1 MANSAAGP
9 VVALVGNPNV
19 GKSTVFNALT
29 NLHQH
34 TGNWPGKTVSTA
46 RGTYTYRDT
55 TYTLV
60 DLPGTY
66 SLHPGSA
73 EEEVTRDYLLTG
85 EADVT
90 LVVVDATCLARNLA
104 LVLQILEIAWPVVVC
119 VNLLDEAAKK
129 HIRVDLAALESR
141 LGCPVVG
148 TAARSGR
155 GLDALRRA
163 LEEAVRHPGL
173 RPARFTP
180 CPGCEECEDCRA
192 AATMARAAATS
203 VGNATTSNIFISDT
217 AGNTLFSGDEDYT
230 LTGSTISQIEAQ
242 NAAESYIRS
251 KVKQALL
258 GTGLFET
265 MDVAT
270 FLKFDY
276 SEYEE
281 TRHNYM
287 AQDGREEGLIGHQ
300 SVEESESTGGTAN
313 IPGTDS
319 NDEDDYMLDLNGATS
334 SSSSATDTDRVL
346 DETIMKILTPAGI
359 IDYDNSS
366 LTVTARSFDVVYEE
380 VIERQGLL
388 DVMTWEEYKANNSAS
403 SRMEVDDDFYDAVAT
418 ATGISRDKITI
429 IAYREN
435 LFFDKEGLN
444 VNWTDILS
452 IVMIVIILA
461 LLAFVILRSMVSKK
475 DTDQEEELSVENL
488 LQSTPDSELEDIE
501 VESKSDTR
509 KLIERFVDENP
520 EAVASLL
527 RNWLNEDWG

>member
-1 MANSAAGP
+1 MLDRLKEIQAKVLEWWNKFTSKQKTIIIAI
-9 VVALVGNPNV
+9 VAIVIFAFAILIYVFSRPQYTRLMNCETATEA
-19 GKSTVFNALT
+19 STVMDTLESAGIDCKLSNDGLRIDVNVNQVSNAQRAL
-29 NLHQH
+29 
-34 TGNWPGKTVSTA
+34 
-46 RGTYTYRDT
+46 
-55 TYTLV
+55 
-60 DLPGTY
+60 
-66 SLHPGSA
+66 GSA
-73 EEEVTRDYLLTG
+73 GLTSTEPNIKSVTDAGMSATESDKQKLYSDFKRQELEQVFKSYDSVRDCQVRLS
-85 EADVT
+85 
-90 LVVVDATCLARNLA
+90 LVEQDGTLARTKQESF
-104 LVLQILEIAWPVVVC
+104 VYICLE
-119 VNLLDEAAKK
+119 LDGA
-129 HIRVDLAALESR
+129 
-141 LGCPVVG
+141 
-148 TAARSGR
+148 
-155 GLDALRRA
+155 
-163 LEEAVRHPGL
+163 
-173 RPARFTP
+173 FTS
-180 CPGCEECEDCRA
+180 DN

-488 LQSTPDSELEDIE
+488 LQSTPASELEDIE

>member
-1 MANSAAGP
+1 MLDRLKEIQAKVLEWWNKFTSKQKTIIIAI
-9 VVALVGNPNV
+9 VAIVIFAFAILIYVFSRPQYTRLMNCETATEA
-19 GKSTVFNALT
+19 STVMDTLESAGIDCKLSNDGLRIDVNVNQVSNAQRAL
-29 NLHQH
+29 
-34 TGNWPGKTVSTA
+34 
-46 RGTYTYRDT
+46 
-55 TYTLV
+55 
-60 DLPGTY
+60 
-66 SLHPGSA
+66 GSA
-73 EEEVTRDYLLTG
+73 GLTSTEPNIKSVTDAGMSATESDKQKLYSDFKRQELEQVFKSYDSVRDCQVRLS
-85 EADVT
+85 
-90 LVVVDATCLARNLA
+90 LVEQDGTLARTKQESF
-104 LVLQILEIAWPVVVC
+104 VYICLE
-119 VNLLDEAAKK
+119 LDGA
-129 HIRVDLAALESR
+129 
-141 LGCPVVG
+141 
-148 TAARSGR
+148 
-155 GLDALRRA
+155 
-163 LEEAVRHPGL
+163 
-173 RPARFTP
+173 FTS
-180 CPGCEECEDCRA
+180 DN

-242 NAAESYIRS
+242 HAAESYIRS

>member
-1 MANSAAGP
+1 MLDRLKEIQAKVLEWWNKFTSKQKTIIIAI
-9 VVALVGNPNV
+9 VAIVIFAFAILIYVFSRPQYTRLMNCETATEA
-19 GKSTVFNALT
+19 STVMDTLESAGIDCKLSNDGLRIDVNVNQVSNAQRAL
-29 NLHQH
+29 
-34 TGNWPGKTVSTA
+34 
-46 RGTYTYRDT
+46 
-55 TYTLV
+55 
-60 DLPGTY
+60 
-66 SLHPGSA
+66 GSA
-73 EEEVTRDYLLTG
+73 GLTSTEPNIKSVTDAGMSATESDKQKLYSDFKRQELEQVFKSYDSVRDCQVRLS
-85 EADVT
+85 
-90 LVVVDATCLARNLA
+90 LVEQDGTLARTKQESF
-104 LVLQILEIAWPVVVC
+104 VYICLE
-119 VNLLDEAAKK
+119 LDGA
-129 HIRVDLAALESR
+129 
-141 LGCPVVG
+141 
-148 TAARSGR
+148 
-155 GLDALRRA
+155 
-163 LEEAVRHPGL
+163 
-173 RPARFTP
+173 FTS
-180 CPGCEECEDCRA
+180 DN

-334 SSSSATDTDRVL
+334 SSSSATDTGRVL

-527 RNWLNEDWG
+527 RNWLNED

>member
-1 MANSAAGP
+1 
-9 VVALVGNPNV
+9 
-19 GKSTVFNALT
+19 
-29 NLHQH
+29 
-34 TGNWPGKTVSTA
+34 
-46 RGTYTYRDT
+46 
-55 TYTLV
+55 
-60 DLPGTY
+60 
-66 SLHPGSA
+66 
-73 EEEVTRDYLLTG
+73 
-85 EADVT
+85 
-90 LVVVDATCLARNLA
+90 
-104 LVLQILEIAWPVVVC
+104 
-119 VNLLDEAAKK
+119 
-129 HIRVDLAALESR
+129 
-141 LGCPVVG
+141 
-148 TAARSGR
+148 
-155 GLDALRRA
+155 
-163 LEEAVRHPGL
+163 
-173 RPARFTP
+173 
-180 CPGCEECEDCRA
+180 
-192 AATMARAAATS
+192 
-203 VGNATTSNIFISDT
+203 
-217 AGNTLFSGDEDYT
+217 
-230 LTGSTISQIEAQ
+230 
-242 NAAESYIRS
+242 
-251 KVKQALL
+251 
-258 GTGLFET
+258 

>member
-1 MANSAAGP
+1 MLDRLKEIQAKVLEWWNKFTSKQKTIIIAIVAIVIFAFAILIYVFSRPQYTRFMICETATEASTVMETLEAAGIGCRLSNDGLHID
-9 VVALVGNPNV
+9 VNMNQLAEANRALGAAGLTPKEPDITSVTNAGMSATESD
-19 GKSTVFNALT
+19 KQKLYADFKKQELEQVFKNYDAVRDCQVRLQ
-29 NLHQH
+29 LVEQD
-34 TGNWPGKTVSTA
+34 
-46 RGTYTYRDT
+46 GT
-55 TYTLV
+55 
-60 DLPGTY
+60 
-66 SLHPGSA
+66 
-73 EEEVTRDYLLTG
+73 
-85 EADVT
+85 
-90 LVVVDATCLARNLA
+90 LARTQQESF
-104 LVLQILEIAWPVVVC
+104 VYICLE
-119 VNLLDEAAKK
+119 LDGA
-129 HIRVDLAALESR
+129 
-141 LGCPVVG
+141 
-148 TAARSGR
+148 
-155 GLDALRRA
+155 
-163 LEEAVRHPGL
+163 
-173 RPARFTP
+173 FTS
-180 CPGCEECEDCRA
+180 DN

-203 VGNATTSNIFISDT
+203 VGNPTTSNIFISDT

-258 GTGLFET
+258 GTGQFET

-276 SEYEE
+276 STYEE
-281 TRHNYM
+281 TRHNYQ
-287 AQDGREEGLIGHQ
+287 AQEGRDEGLIGHQ
-300 SVEESESTGGTAN
+300 SSEESESTGGTSS

-319 NDEDDYMLDLNGATS
+319 NDEDGYRLDLNGETS
-334 SSSSATDTDRVL
+334 SSSSATDTDHVL
-346 DETIMKILTPAGI
+346 DESIMKIVTPAGI
-359 IDYDNSS
+359 IDYENSS

-403 SRMEVDDDFYDAVAT
+403 TRMEVDDDFYDAVAT
-418 ATGISRDKITI
+418 ATGISRDRITI

-435 LFFDKEGLN
+435 MFFDKEGMN

-461 LLAFVILRSMVSKK
+461 LLAFVILRSMVSRK

-488 LQSTPDSELEDIE
+488 LQSTPDSELENIE
-501 VESKSDTR
+501 VETKSDTR

>member
-1 MANSAAGP
+1 MLDRLKEIWAKVLEWWNKFTSKQKTIIIAIVAIVIFAFAILIYVFSRPQYTRLMNFETVIEASTAMDTLEAAG
-9 VVALVGNPNV
+9 VDC
-19 GKSTVFNALT
+19 KLT
-29 NLHQH
+29 NDGLHIDVNVNQ
-34 TGNWPGKTVSTA
+34 TA
-46 RGTYTYRDT
+46 AAQRA
-55 TYTLV
+55 L
-60 DLPGTY
+60 
-66 SLHPGSA
+66 GSA
-73 EEEVTRDYLLTG
+73 GLTSKEPNIQSVTNAGMSATESDKQKLYADFKRQELEQIFKNYDAVRDCQVRLQ
-85 EADVT
+85 
-90 LVVVDATCLARNLA
+90 LVEQDGTLARA
-104 LVLQILEIAWPVVVC
+104 KQESFVYICLE
-119 VNLLDEAAKK
+119 LD
-129 HIRVDLAALESR
+129 
-141 LGCPVVG
+141 G
-148 TAARSGR
+148 T
-155 GLDALRRA
+155 
-163 LEEAVRHPGL
+163 
-173 RPARFTP
+173 FTS
-180 CPGCEECEDCRA
+180 DN

-203 VGNATTSNIFISDT
+203 VGNATTANIFISDT
-217 AGNTLFSGDEDYT
+217 AGNTLFSGDEDYS

-258 GTGLFET
+258 GTGVFET

-276 SEYEE
+276 STYEE
-281 TRHNYM
+281 TQHNYQ
-287 AQDGREEGLIGHQ
+287 AQAGRDEGLIGHQ
-300 SVEESESTGGTAN
+300 STEETESSGGTSS

-319 NDEDDYMLDLNGATS
+319 NDEDGYRIDLNGMTS

-346 DETIMKILTPAGI
+346 DESIMKIVTPAGI

-380 VIERQGLL
+380 IIERQGLL

-435 LFFDKEGLN
+435 VFFDKESMN

-452 IVMIVIILA
+452 IAMIVIILA
-461 LLAFVILRSMVSKK
+461 LLAFVILRSMVSRK
-475 DTDQEEELSVENL
+475 DTEQEEELSVENL